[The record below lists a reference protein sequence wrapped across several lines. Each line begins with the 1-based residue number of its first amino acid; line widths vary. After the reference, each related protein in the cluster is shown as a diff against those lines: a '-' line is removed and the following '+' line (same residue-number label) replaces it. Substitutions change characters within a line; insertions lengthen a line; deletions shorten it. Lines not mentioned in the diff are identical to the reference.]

1 MTTREQDLQRRL
13 DEATRR
19 LDALERRRPSEA
31 SVSVRLEN
39 PPRNALQSVSDW
51 WHGGS
56 SAGARSRHM
65 RVNY

>member
-1 MTTREQDLQRRL
+1 MSERERVLQSQL
-13 DEATRR
+13 D
-19 LDALERRRPSEA
+19 DAERRIATLKERECTVTVNVETPRA
-31 SVSVRLEN
+31 
-39 PPRNALQSVSDW
+39 RNALQILSDW

>member
-1 MTTREQDLQRRL
+1 MTEREQDLQRRL
-13 DEATRR
+13 DEALRR
-19 LDALERRRPSEA
+19 LDALEQRQPA
-31 SVSVRLEN
+31 VIGVHLEN

-56 SAGARSRHM
+56 SQGARSRHM

>member
-1 MTTREQDLQRRL
+1 MMTREQELQQRL
-13 DEATRR
+13 DETLRR
-19 LDALERRRPSEA
+19 LDALERRPQAA
-31 SVSVRLEN
+31 SVSVHLDN

>member
-1 MTTREQDLQRRL
+1 MSKREQELQRRL

-19 LDALERRRPSEA
+19 LDALECRRPSEA
-31 SVSVRLEN
+31 GVSVRLEN
-39 PPRNALQSVSDW
+39 PPRNSLQSVSDW

-56 SAGARSRHM
+56 GAGARSRHM